1 MSHASITAAVCAAAT
16 AVVVAG
22 GATVVPARASG
33 TPATTS
39 AAPAATAAFTD
50 IYFTF
55 DDGPHPTWT
64 PRVLAVLRK
73 YNARATFFMVGQNVV
88 RYPYLLSSVRAYGHH
103 TSNHT
108 WSHPNL
114 TQLSTASVT
123 WQLNKTDAAMGSTR
137 RKCVRP
143 PYGATND
150 RIRSIISARGQ
161 RQVLWNIDT
170 RDWSR
175 PGTTTIYNRIV
186 YNARPGRIVLMH
198 DGGGDRSQ
206 TVAALDRAL
215 ANLRSRGYTFRYIPY
230 C

>member
-1 MSHASITAAVCAAAT
+1 M
-16 AVVVAG
+16 
-22 GATVVPARASG
+22 
-33 TPATTS
+33 
-39 AAPAATAAFTD
+39 
-50 IYFTF
+50 YFTF